1 MRQERQGVVNI
12 CFWNICHHIL
22 SAMWNIYHHSLSGN
36 TQHIIH
42 DISGWGVCVC
52 VCRKEREKE
61 MVQGISTLVWISV
74 TPNIYLLHSALAVEI
89 PTPSVMVL
97 SGGTF
102 SASSK
107 SRRKEHCQTHF
118 MRPTLFWYQN
128 QTGNIS
134 SKQRDKN
141 PQQNIK
147 KHNSIMHPKDHA
159 RWSSEICS
167 KGCKD
172 GSVFTD

>member
-22 SAMWNIYHHSLSGN
+22 SGN
-36 TQHIIH
+36 TQHIIQ
-42 DISGWGVCVC
+42 DISEWGVCVC
-52 VCRKEREKE
+52 VCRKERERNVAGNKHF
-61 MVQGISTLVWISV
+61 GLNIRHPS
-74 TPNIYLLHSALAVEI
+74 NIYLLHSALAVEI

-97 SGGTF
+97 SGRTF
-102 SASSK
+102 SDSSK

-118 MRPTLFWYQN
+118 MRPTRFWYQN
-128 QTGNIS
+128 QTRNIS
-134 SKQRDKN
+134 DKQRDKN
-141 PQQNIK
+141 PPQSIK

-172 GSVFTD
+172 GSIFTDYSMQYTK